1 VKYIYNFLLMIQFL
15 TRLPVKRSLPC
26 EKEDFRRGAA
36 MLPLI
41 GLIVGFIQWGGFY
54 ILSKIFPANITAIFV
69 ILIGMVL
76 IGGLHQDGLGD
87 IFDGFFSF
95 KGDKEKIIE
104 IMKDSRVGTFAVLAL
119 IFDILIKY
127 SALSFII
134 ENNMSYAIIIVPVIS
149 RCTLVLLFL
158 IGKNAKKNG
167 TGNLFIQNISL
178 KEFIVSFIFMIVPC
192 VLLIGYKNSL
202 IMIAISFIV
211 TLVFLNLCNKKI
223 GGITGDCLG
232 ANNEI
237 VEMFS
242 MLVLVALLYIN

>member
-1 VKYIYNFLLMIQFL
+1 MKYIYSFLLMIQFL
-15 TRLPVKRSLPC
+15 TRIPVKKSLPC
-26 EKEDFRRGAA
+26 EKEDFRRGASMFA
-36 MLPLI
+36 LV
-41 GLIVGFIQWGGFY
+41 GLILGSIQWGVFY
-54 ILSKIFPANITAIFV
+54 ICSKIFPPNVTAAFV
-69 ILIGMVL
+69 ILVGILL

-134 ENNMSYAIIIVPVIS
+134 ENNMSYAIIITPIIS
-149 RCTLVLLFL
+149 RSSTVLLFL
-158 IGKNAKKNG
+158 IGKTAKKKG
-167 TGNLFIQNISL
+167 TGNLFIGNISL
-178 KEFIVSFIFMIVPC
+178 KEFIINFILMIIPC
-192 VLLIGYKNSL
+192 VLLVGYKYTL
-202 IMIAISFIV
+202 IVIPISFIG
-211 TLVFLNLCNKKI
+211 TLGLLNLCNRKI

-237 VEMFS
+237 VEMFA
-242 MLVLVALLYIN
+242 MLVFVALIYIN

>member
-1 VKYIYNFLLMIQFL
+1 MKYIYNFLLMIQFL
-15 TRLPVKRSLPC
+15 TRIPVKRSLPC

-36 MLPLI
+36 MLPII
-41 GLIVGFIQWGGFY
+41 GLIVGCIQWTVFY
-54 ILSKIFPANITAIFV
+54 ILSKIFPANITAIFI
-69 ILIGMVL
+69 ILVGMVL

-127 SALSFII
+127 TALSFII
-134 ENNMSYAIIIVPVIS
+134 ENNMSYAIIITPIMS
-149 RCTLVLLFL
+149 RCTLVFLFL

-167 TGNLFIQNISL
+167 TGNLFIQNVSV
-178 KEFIVSFIFMIVPC
+178 KEFIISFIFMIVPS
-192 VLLIGYKNSL
+192 VLLIGYKYSV
-202 IMIAISFIV
+202 IIIVVSFII
-211 TLVFLNLCNKKI
+211 TLAFLNLCNRKI

-237 VEMFS
+237 VEMFT
-242 MLVLVALLYIN
+242 MLVFVALLYIN